1 MTKFKKILLSSL
13 LLTTVISTA
22 TITATSCSLLARKNQ
37 PIPIS
42 QPNPTPKNITNQQG
56 SKTQTETKKTYDPN
70 LFTFDKITFKIAK
83 EDNDKDLKE
92 QKFLDEIKEENQ
104 LEKYV
109 PKKDDFYYKK
119 IGFGP
124 REWF

>member
-1 MTKFKKILLSSL
+1 MTKARKILISSL
-13 LLTTVISTA
+13 LLTTVISTT
-22 TITATSCSLLARKNQ
+22 TITAASCSLLARKNQ

-42 QPNPTPKNITNQQG
+42 QPNPTPKNITNQQDT
-56 SKTQTETKKTYDPN
+56 KTQTETRKTYDPN

-92 QKFLDEIKEENQ
+92 QKFLDEIKAENR

-109 PKKDDFYYKK
+109 PKKRDFYYKE
-119 IGFGP
+119 IGFGLGQ
-124 REWF
+124 WF